1 MIIVAEGAMSRDG
14 KPITSDQIKK
24 ARNLIS
30 NISVVK
36 VLFQVA
42 NRVFCLSPAGD

>member
-24 ARNLIS
+24 VSKVECFLHAAGKGCDS
-30 NISVVK
+30 NSWMLV
-36 VLFQVA
+36 
-42 NRVFCLSPAGD
+42 SSSW